1 MFLSFFDVFKLF
13 PCNQSVNQKSNI
25 LKIYFLQQKNQICI
39 EKNEFFVIKLK
50 FILIEITLQNSR
62 EMAKK
67 IAGYLFNAEYEM
79 IEKVIV

>member
-1 MFLSFFDVFKLF
+1 MFLSSSDVFELF
-13 PCNQSVNQKSNI
+13 PCNQSANQKSNI

-39 EKNEFFVIKLK
+39 EKTEFFVIKSK
-50 FILIEITLQNSR
+50 FILIDMTLQNSR

-67 IAGYLFNAEYEM
+67 ITGYLFNAEYEM